1 MRVLLTEGSS
11 LTSRETITCLGPA
24 GHHLEVLDP
33 NPICLARFSRWIR
46 HVHSCPHAGREPL
59 RYIERLAEVVRRN
72 EIDVVLPTHEQAWL
86 LANAG
91 ELLPDYVHVALAEA
105 EAFAHVQSK
114 LAFAELLEEL
124 GLPQPTWRRVR
135 AAGDLDGL
143 AFPYWLKSAFSTAG
157 QGVREI
163 IDERSRAESLA
174 ALLGDAPLIAQA
186 PAAGRYGQVQ
196 GLFDHGRMV
205 AVHTSVQQGRGIGG
219 SAAAR
224 LSVDHPEP
232 REHIA
237 VIGEALGWH
246 GGLTLDY
253 FHEEG
258 EPSYIECNPR
268 TVEPGNASSSG
279 VNIPDLQLRLTLG
292 EALPS
297 PARVGRP
304 GVRTHGTIALLL
316 GSAADG
322 ASRRMLLTGLRDA
335 ITHRGLYAQSA
346 EQLTP
351 VVRDPPSFLAAAFV
365 TGRTL
370 MSARNAARLA
380 EQAVSGYS
388 IGPTAVAAVARAAGR
403 PPVA

>member
-1 MRVLLTEGSS
+1 
-11 LTSRETITCLGPA
+11 LTSREVITCLGPA
-24 GHHLEVLDP
+24 GHRLEVLDP
-33 NPICLARFSRWIR
+33 NPICLARFSRWVR
-46 HVHSCPHAGREPL
+46 HVHSCPHAGHEPI
-59 RYIERLAEVVRRN
+59 RYIERLAEVVQQQ

-91 ELLPDYVHVALAEA
+91 PLLPGHVRVAVADA
-105 EAFAHVQSK
+105 EAFARVQSK

-124 GLPQPTWRRVR
+124 GLPQPAWRLVR
-135 AAGDLDGL
+135 AADDLDGL

-157 QGVREI
+157 QGVREVV
-163 IDERSRAESLA
+163 DESSCREALE
-174 ALLGDAPLIAQA
+174 ALLGDAPLIAQSPA
-186 PAAGRYGQVQ
+186 PGSYGQVQ

-205 AVHTSVQQGRGIGG
+205 AVHTSVQRGRGLGG

-224 LSVDHPEP
+224 LSVDHPAP

-237 VIGEALGWH
+237 LIGETLGWH

-253 FHEEG
+253 FHEDG

-279 VNIPDLQLRLTLG
+279 VNIPELQLRLTLG
-292 EALPS
+292 EALPY

-322 ASRRMLLTGLRDA
+322 ASRKTLLTGLRDA
-335 ITHRGLYAQSA
+335 MTHRGLFAQSA

-351 VVRDPPSFLAAAFV
+351 LVRDPPSLAAAAFV
-365 TGRTL
+365 TGRIL
-370 MSARNAARLA
+370 MSARNAAGLA
-380 EQAVSGYS
+380 EQAVAGYS
-388 IGPTAVAAVARAAGR
+388 IGPAAVAAVAKAAG
-403 PPVA
+403 

>member
-1 MRVLLTEGSS
+1 M
-11 LTSRETITCLGPA
+11 TSRETITCLGPA

-33 NPICLARFSRWIR
+33 NPICLARFSRWVR

-91 ELLPDYVHVALAEA
+91 QMLPPHVRVAVAKS
-105 EAFAHVQSK
+105 EAFARVQSK
-114 LAFAELLEEL
+114 LAFAELLEKL
-124 GLPQPTWRRVR
+124 CLPQPAWRRVR
-135 AAGDLDGL
+135 AADDLDGL

-157 QGVREI
+157 QGVREVV
-163 IDERSRAESLA
+163 DERSRAESLA
-174 ALLGDAPLIAQA
+174 ALLGDAPLIAQS

-205 AVHTSVQQGRGIGG
+205 AVHTSVQRGRGIGG

-224 LSVDHPEP
+224 LSVDHPAP
-232 REHIA
+232 REHVA

-279 VNIPDLQLRLTLG
+279 VNIPELQLRLTLG

-322 ASRRMLLTGLRDA
+322 ASRKTLLTELHDA
-335 ITHRGLYAQSA
+335 MTGRGLYAQSA